1 MLEFKPVTLEDKPWI
16 DEIVAEENS
25 RSADFDFGNIY
36 IWDRHFKQLVARSG
50 KRIVTK
56 LRYGGRPAF
65 AFPIGSGSLEQAVL
79 AVKEFADYKK
89 YPLRF
94 YGVEK
99 HNAELLEQLFP
110 GKFSFQLQE
119 GQGDYIYSIDK
130 LSTYAGKALHGK
142 KNHCNRFEKEHPG
155 WSFQPITRELVPDC
169 LDFLS
174 VWQETNAGRL
184 EESITN
190 EHDAIVRAFAAYEKL
205 GLEGGALFA
214 DGRIIGFSLGER
226 CSSDCFDVHFEKAEI
241 DINGAYTMVCR
252 ELAKMVKANH
262 PEIEYINREED
273 MQIEG
278 MRKSKES
285 YKPEYIL
292 EKYLAEW
299 NYD

>member
-25 RSADFDFGNIY
+25 RSADFNFGNIY

-65 AFPIGSGSLEQAVL
+65 AFPIGSGSLEQTVL
-79 AVKEFADYKK
+79 EVKEFADFKK

-155 WSFQPITRELVPDC
+155 WSFKPITRELVPAC

>member
-25 RSADFDFGNIY
+25 RSADFNFGNIY

-65 AFPIGSGSLEQAVL
+65 AFPIGSGSLEQTVL
-79 AVKEFADYKK
+79 AVKKFADFKK

-110 GKFSFQLQE
+110 GKFSFCLQE

-130 LSTYAGKALHGK
+130 LSTYAGKSLHGK

-155 WSFQPITRELVPDC
+155 WSFKPITRELVPAC